1 MTTTW
6 RFIMTTAQTIMH
18 PDVACIGVR
27 DTMDTAARRM
37 RQLDVGALPICDGE
51 GHPVGIVTDRDII
64 VKVVGIGA
72 NPKSTTAGELA
83 QGDEQLHTVD
93 VGTDID
99 EALALMEQHQIRR
112 LPVTKN
118 GNLVGII
125 TEADLARRLP
135 EQTIGEFVEAVC
147 AQHLPMSTNEAP
159 HL

>member
-1 MTTTW
+1 
-6 RFIMTTAQTIMH
+6 MTTAQTIMH

-64 VKVVGIGA
+64 IKVVGIGE

-83 QGDEQLHTVD
+83 QGDDHLHTVD
-93 VGTDID
+93 VGADID
-99 EALALMEQHQIRR
+99 DALALMEQHQIRR
-112 LPVTKN
+112 LPVTEHGK
-118 GNLVGII
+118 LVGII

-147 AQHLPMSTNEAP
+147 AQHLPMSAREAP
-159 HL
+159 H